1 MKILHVNYSDING
14 GAAIACNRLHQA
26 LIKGKIDSWLLVNEL
41 SGDIEKTIGPN
52 SSLEIAFAK
61 LKKFLSIK
69 LKKIMKANNIYK
81 DSISFFKSNVY
92 KKINNLNPDI
102 INLHWICN
110 EMIALEQLK
119 KLNKPVV
126 WTIVDMWPF
135 VGAEHYSDDE
145 MYYQSNKN
153 PSNSKKKN
161 FDINYWVWKRK
172 IKSYKN
178 NFFVVCISKWLAK
191 KAKSSLLFKNNNIIT
206 IPCTIDSNEWKP
218 INKYTARE
226 ILNLEKNKKYI
237 VFSAY
242 NGIDDYR
249 KGFDLLLE
257 SLKKLKFSNKDL
269 ELIIIGKA
277 NNKLLLNSNIK
288 FKLFEDHFFGNSI
301 PLRLIYSASDLI
313 AIPSRVEAFGQ
324 VALEAGC
331 CEIPSVGFNNTGLE
345 DVIDHQKN
353 GYLANHLS
361 VEDFT
366 QGLDELLNDEKNNIY
381 KKNIRSK
388 IINNF
393 SYDKVASQ
401 YLAAYKKLI

>member
-153 PSNSKKKN
+153 PSNSKKNN
-161 FDINYWVWKRK
+161 FDI
-172 IKSYKN
+172 
-178 NFFVVCISKWLAK
+178 
-191 KAKSSLLFKNNNIIT
+191 
-206 IPCTIDSNEWKP
+206 
-218 INKYTARE
+218 
-226 ILNLEKNKKYI
+226 
-237 VFSAY
+237 
-242 NGIDDYR
+242 
-249 KGFDLLLE
+249 
-257 SLKKLKFSNKDL
+257 
-269 ELIIIGKA
+269 
-277 NNKLLLNSNIK
+277 
-288 FKLFEDHFFGNSI
+288 
-301 PLRLIYSASDLI
+301 
-313 AIPSRVEAFGQ
+313 
-324 VALEAGC
+324 
-331 CEIPSVGFNNTGLE
+331 
-345 DVIDHQKN
+345 
-353 GYLANHLS
+353 
-361 VEDFT
+361 
-366 QGLDELLNDEKNNIY
+366 
-381 KKNIRSK
+381 
-388 IINNF
+388 
-393 SYDKVASQ
+393 
-401 YLAAYKKLI
+401 